1 MKKNYLHILLMAV
14 VVGSLSLSV
23 TSCSD
28 DDDDKNGGGD
38 AGKEQSV
45 MPADANDDATV
56 LGSLLQSWVEDF
68 TADDVTP
75 AILNQTFV
83 PTVGEVIDE
92 SNATVRSLVVGT
104 QAAADDYA
112 KGTLSLLGISSQQPA
127 GFSWKNAAIGSI
139 SYSHGSGNELGVIT
153 VSVKQLPGLTKIRL
167 VKDYEGNAP
176 KTAYYQK
183 GDIVKYTGSGV
194 NKDHY
199 FICLN
204 DHSGGN
210 EAIWISFDLGTQAE
224 NLSYGTCGW
233 MSVGD
238 DVVYNKEQASSDNLR
253 IWLQEFLLNDQGYQN
268 VMENIQFLPLSAK
281 NQILPSSEA
290 LRKKLI
296 DSLTYT
302 QNNLMLEL
310 NRDGN
315 DLKSQYPTALMSNGV
330 KYEVLKQSGNTEHRC
345 YYPWRLLLTGSM
357 RWSMGFTYDYW
368 VPYVIL
374 VKKADSPNV
383 EHSLST
389 VTSQYYDTSHFT
401 WDKLASDVRYNG
413 ETYNVYRVA
422 LHWTHE
428 VFELT
433 NGKQTKKYKML
444 IDFTKHK
451 YDELDKEID
460 PSKASDLDWT
470 LHNITSHELKVKD
483 NGERYKYF
491 EDVYRAKDGVKVITN
506 DFVGNPHY
514 EPGDVYTDEEGCRW
528 FCFFSAGYN
537 QIGADEVQSPY
548 SYFVTFDG
556 LKFDA
561 SDRKC
566 TNLPSRELAMKAV
579 LGLQQINVGRLGTAG
594 IGDKVEDMKI
604 TFDEGKRQ
612 SMIWNIWNAAG
623 VSLIDVLQVHKVN
636 INERMYFV
644 LANVAY
650 NSDDN
655 DQRVMRFVNDG
666 YENADYYY
674 YFWDHYPTEPFTAY
688 SKGGPKSYS
697 TTPIR
702 LQDITQ
708 QPMVQ
713 AHADDY
719 YVKTLLLSNGNP
731 GVVRT
736 AADANAAKASNF
748 VYNAAKF
755 ANGTQPLS
763 MWNEPVMLFRVTKVF
778 DKGDD
783 NYSERTVDGH
793 TLTAKS
799 LIPRDNMGVDIRYIT
814 IDGVMGNMG
823 QVYKNTRL
831 DGKQFTMPKWNE
843 DWK

>member
-1 MKKNYLHILLMAV
+1 MLAV
-14 VVGSLSLSV
+14 ACGLSFA
-23 TSCSD
+23 SCSD
-28 DDDDKNGGGD
+28 DDDNNGGDD
-38 AGKEQSV
+38 AEKEQSV

-204 DHSGGN
+204 DHTGGN
-210 EAIWISFDLGTQAE
+210 EAIWLSFDCGAQAKS
-224 NLSYGTCGW
+224 LSTGTCGW
-233 MSVGD
+233 MGVGED
-238 DVVYNKEQASSDNLR
+238 QVYNKEQASSDNLR
-253 IWLQEFLLNDQGYQN
+253 IWLQEFLLNDQGYRT
-268 VMENIQFLPLSAK
+268 VMENIQFLPLAAK

-296 DSLTYT
+296 DSLIYT
-302 QNNLMLEL
+302 QENLLLEL

-315 DLKSQYPTALMSNGV
+315 DLKSRYPTAVMSNGV
-330 KYEVLKQSGNTEHRC
+330 KYEFLNLNSTTETRC
-345 YYPWRLLLTGSM
+345 YFPWRLLLTGSM

-374 VKKADSPNV
+374 VKKSDSQYV
-383 EHSLST
+383 EQELGT
-389 VTSQYYDTSHFT
+389 VQSQYYDTSHFT

-413 ETYNVYRVA
+413 ETYNIYRVA

-428 VFELT
+428 AFELT
-433 NGKQTKKYKML
+433 TGANTKKFKML
-444 IDFTKHK
+444 IDFTTHK
-451 YDELDKEID
+451 YDELNKVID
-460 PSKASDLDWT
+460 PTKASDLDWT

-483 NGERYKYF
+483 NGAHYKYF
-491 EDVYRAKDGVKVITN
+491 EDVYRAKDGVKPLTN
-506 DFVGNPHY
+506 DYVGNPHY
-514 EPGDVYTDEEGCRW
+514 MAGDVYTDEEGCRW
-528 FCFFSAGYN
+528 FCFYSAGFSN
-537 QIGADEVQSPY
+537 RDLEELQTPY
-548 SYFVTFDG
+548 SYLVTFDG

-561 SDRKC
+561 SGKKC

-579 LGLQQINVGRLGTAG
+579 LGLLQIYMGPLGGNVDIGTKADSYEEAYTLAKREGMVWNFWHTAG
-594 IGDKVEDMKI
+594 VDL
-604 TFDEGKRQ
+604 F
-612 SMIWNIWNAAG
+612 A
-623 VSLIDVLQVHKVN
+623 VLQVHKLKL
-636 INERMYFV
+636 NERPFFV

-650 NSDDN
+650 NSSDN
-655 DQRVMRFVNDG
+655 DQRLLRFVCDG
-666 YENADYYY
+666 YENAYQVYN
-674 YFWDHYPTEPFTAY
+674 FWEHYPTEPFTVYNAD
-688 SKGGPKSYS
+688 GPKSFS

-708 QPMVQ
+708 QQMVQ

-719 YVKTLLLSNGNP
+719 YVKTLMLNTGKV
-731 GVVRT
+731 GVIRT
-736 AADANAAKASNF
+736 AADVNAAKASNY
-748 VYNAAKF
+748 VYNAEKV

-763 MWNEPVMLFRVTKVF
+763 MWNEPVMMFRVTKVF

-783 NYSERTVDGH
+783 NYSPRTVDGH

-799 LIPRDNMGVDIRYIT
+799 LIPREWQGVDIREGAIE
-814 IDGVMGNMG
+814 GVMGQMLA
-823 QVYKNTRL
+823 VYRMTRL
-831 DGKQFTMPKWNE
+831 DGKQFTLPKWNE
-843 DWK
+843 DWN